1 MRGQPL
7 RRAGPVEVSVKY
19 SAWATAALAVSATM
33 VIAACGSSTSS
44 APSGGATSS
53 SAPATSGGTAAGSGS
68 TLGCMVTDTGGI
80 DDRSFNASAWAG
92 MQAAAKAGSGISVKY
107 LQSTT
112 QADYVPNINTFISQ
126 KCSIIVTVGFLMGDA
141 TSAASKTH
149 ASQKFAIVDVS
160 YTPPLPNVNALVF
173 DTSQDGFQGGYLAA
187 GMS

>member
-1 MRGQPL
+1 MRGQAL
-7 RRAGPVEVSVKY
+7 RRAGPVEGSVKI
-19 SAWATAALAVSATM
+19 SAWATAALAVSASL

-44 APSGGATSS
+44 APSGGASSPSTPTS
-53 SAPATSGGTAAGSGS
+53 AGGTAAAAGK
-68 TLGCMVTDTGGI
+68 TTGCMVTDTGGI

-92 MQAAAKAGSGISVKY
+92 MQAAAKAGSDISVKY

-141 TSAASKTH
+141 TSAASKAH

-160 YTPPLPNVNALVF
+160 YTPPL
-173 DTSQDGFQGGYLAA
+173 S
-187 GMS
+187 